1 MNEEYFAED
10 PKFFNKKLRPK
21 NLDEIL
27 KFLKEKFILNDEDK
41 IILITSGGTK
51 VPLEKIEIRN
61 IDNFS
66 TGKRGTLICEYFLK
80 INKKVIFLHRKGSYI
95 PFEYHLKDLAKM
107 DNLKVEENNIRFN
120 LKKENE
126 RNILIDNLK
135 NYKMYYNN
143 LFLISYDTIFEYG
156 FYLIEISNLLNQ
168 HMINKYR
175 NTFLLKNIYHNIKQ
189 EQNINNLLLY
199 EIFYSTNNILNDM
212 LLFFMSIQN
221 KKCSEIIKHQN
232 KSYKL
237 YYKLLLFLNLRFD
250 LYSNNQFFINLQLF
264 FKYIFSLLSNIIQMK
279 EKYNIR
285 QDDIQNIV
293 LYIQM
298 LIKNFNSDV
307 LHNNINEEKMDQNNM
322 NNNNINEEKM
332 DQNNMNNNN
341 INGEESIQNNMN
353 SNNINEQ
360 MDQNNMNSN
369 NNINEQMDHNNM
381 NSNNNINE
389 QMDHNNMNSNN
400 NINEQMDQNNM
411 NSNNN
416 INEQMDQNNINNI
429 HNNDNINN
437 CDGNKIN
444 NPDNHLSNTDTYIL
458 HNNNPSCNDY
468 HLNDFSFN
476 INKYINEEKGKN
488 KKTNQYISEQI
499 LFPTHLVI
507 MCAAASDFY
516 IPYDEMHENKIDSNY
531 SPLCIQLCLTPKFY
545 KIINSHFPLLKYC
558 IFKLE
563 DEEKILID
571 KSNERIKYTDLLI
584 ANLLTQRYDYVYI
597 FKKQFEYVLLKKSN
611 TEQIENDICYE
622 ICKHFSIL

>member
-1 MNEEYFAED
+1 MKEEYFEED

-41 IILITSGGTK
+41 IVLITSGGTK

-107 DNLKVEENNIRFN
+107 ENLKVEENNIRFN
-120 LKKENE
+120 LKNENE
-126 RNILIDNLK
+126 TNILIDNLQ

-168 HMINKYR
+168 HMINKYQ
-175 NTFLLKNIYHNIKQ
+175 NTFLLKNIFHKLKQ
-189 EQNINNLLLY
+189 EQNINNFILY

-212 LLFFMSIQN
+212 LLFFSSIQN
-221 KKCSEIIKHQN
+221 KKCSEIITHQN
-232 KSYKL
+232 QSYKL

-250 LYSNNQFFINLQLF
+250 VYSNNKFFINLQLF

-279 EKYNIR
+279 ENYNI
-285 QDDIQNIV
+285 QQEDVQNIV
-293 LYIQM
+293 YYIQL
-298 LIKNFNSDV
+298 LIKNFNSEVHHD
-307 LHNNINEEKMDQNNM
+307 NIKEEEMV
-322 NNNNINEEKM
+322 
-332 DQNNMNNNN
+332 
-341 INGEESIQNNMN
+341 QNNMN
-353 SNNINEQ
+353 SNNINEKKN
-360 MDQNNMNSN
+360 QNNMNSN
-369 NNINEQMDHNNM
+369 KINEQMN
-381 NSNNNINE
+381 
-389 QMDHNNMNSNN
+389 
-400 NINEQMDQNNM
+400 QNNM
-411 NSNNN
+411 NSNK
-416 INEQMDQNNINNI
+416 INEQMNQNNMNNI
-429 HNNDNINN
+429 YNINH
-437 CDGNKIN
+437 CDDNKIN
-444 NPDNHLSNTDTYIL
+444 NTDNNLSNTDTYIL
-458 HNNNPSCNDY
+458 HNNNLTRNDY
-468 HLNDFSFN
+468 HLNNFSFN
-476 INKYINEEKGKN
+476 INKYLNEEKGKN
-488 KKTNQYISEQI
+488 KKTNQHISEQF

-597 FKKQFEYVLLKKSN
+597 FKKQFEYILLKKSN

>member
-1 MNEEYFAED
+1 MKEAYFAED

-27 KFLKEKFILNDEDK
+27 KFLKEKFILNDDDK

-107 DNLKVEENNIRFN
+107 ENLKVEEDNIRFN

-126 RNILIDNLK
+126 RNTLIDNLQ
-135 NYKMYYNN
+135 NYKRYYNN

-168 HMINKYR
+168 HMINKYQ
-175 NTFLLKNIYHNIKQ
+175 NIFLLKNIYHKLKK
-189 EQNINNLLLY
+189 EQNINNLFLY

-221 KKCSEIIKHQN
+221 KTCSEIMKHQN
-232 KSYKL
+232 KSNEL

-250 LYSNNQFFINLQLF
+250 VYSNNQFFINIQPF
-264 FKYIFSLLSNIIQMK
+264 FKYIFAILTNIIQMK
-279 EKYNIR
+279 EKYNIH
-285 QDDIQNIV
+285 QEVIQNIV
-293 LYIQM
+293 HYIQM
-298 LIKNFNSDV
+298 LITNFNSDL
-307 LHNNINEEKMDQNNM
+307 LHNKINDDKT
-322 NNNNINEEKM
+322 IN
-332 DQNNMNNNN
+332 
-341 INGEESIQNNMN
+341 
-353 SNNINEQ
+353 
-360 MDQNNMNSN
+360 
-369 NNINEQMDHNNM
+369 
-381 NSNNNINE
+381 
-389 QMDHNNMNSNN
+389 
-400 NINEQMDQNNM
+400 
-411 NSNNN
+411 
-416 INEQMDQNNINNI
+416 NNINNI
-429 HNNDNINN
+429 NNNDNINHCAGN
-437 CDGNKIN
+437 QINEDKTINNNINNINNNDNINHCAGNKIN
-444 NPDNHLSNTDTYIL
+444 NPHNQLSNSDTYIL
-458 HNNNPSCNDY
+458 HNNNSLCNHY
-468 HLNDFSFN
+468 HLNNFSFN

-488 KKTNQYISEQI
+488 KKTNQHISEQF

-531 SPLCIQLCLTPKFY
+531 SPLSIQLCLTPKFY

-571 KSNERIKYTDLLI
+571 KSNQRIKYTDLLI

>member
-1 MNEEYFAED
+1 MKEDYFAED

-27 KFLKEKFILNDEDK
+27 KFLKEKFLLNDEDK

-107 DNLKVEENNIRFN
+107 ENLKVEENNIRFN
-120 LKKENE
+120 LTKENE
-126 RNILIDNLK
+126 RNILIDNLQ

-156 FYLIEISNLLNQ
+156 FYLIEISNLLNEL
-168 HMINKYR
+168 MINKYQ
-175 NTFLLKNIYHNIKQ
+175 NTFLLKNIYHKLKQ
-189 EQNINNLLLY
+189 EHNINNLLLY

-221 KKCSEIIKHQN
+221 KKCSEISKHQN
-232 KSYKL
+232 TSYKL

-250 LYSNNQFFINLQLF
+250 VYSNNQFFINIQLF

-279 EKYNIR
+279 EKYNI
-285 QDDIQNIV
+285 QQEEIQNII

-298 LIKNFNSDV
+298 LIKNFNSNV
-307 LHNNINEEKMDQNNM
+307 LQ
-322 NNNNINEEKM
+322 
-332 DQNNMNNNN
+332 
-341 INGEESIQNNMN
+341 
-353 SNNINEQ
+353 NNINEQ
-360 MDQNNMNSN
+360 EVIH
-369 NNINEQMDHNNM
+369 NNINI
-381 NSNNNINE
+381 NNIKEE
-389 QMDHNNMNSNN
+389 QLIPN
-400 NINEQMDQNNM
+400 NIK
-411 NSNNN
+411 
-416 INEQMDQNNINNI
+416 NI
-429 HNNDNINN
+429 HNNDNINH
-437 CDGNKIN
+437 CDDNKIN
-444 NPDNHLSNTDTYIL
+444 NPDNHLLNTDTYIL
-458 HNNNPSCNDY
+458 HNNNLSCNDY
-468 HLNDFSFN
+468 NLNNLSFN

-488 KKTNQYISEQI
+488 KKTNQHISEQF

-531 SPLCIQLCLTPKFY
+531 SPLSIQLCLTPKFY

-611 TEQIENDICYE
+611 SEQIENDICYE